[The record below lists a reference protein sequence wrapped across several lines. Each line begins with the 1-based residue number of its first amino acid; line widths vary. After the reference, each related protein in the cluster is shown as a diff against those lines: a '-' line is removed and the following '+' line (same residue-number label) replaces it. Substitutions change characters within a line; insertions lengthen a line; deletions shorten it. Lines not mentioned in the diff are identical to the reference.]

1 MKPAIAII
9 AAVLVIG
16 GIYLFYP
23 GAATETFQE
32 ASEQTVREGSTQ
44 VSEGTYEVV
53 PAESKVNW
61 AGKKPLLEGYVNS
74 GSIAVASGTIVVANG
89 EASGEFAIDMDTLSV
104 SSTPTKPGQESSLE
118 GHLKGERWFNVAAYP
133 TTSFKITSVE
143 KQADSDTTFVYDV
156 TGDLTLKGETHEISF
171 PALIYQ
177 DAEGALHAEAS
188 FEINR
193 TTWGI
198 TSGSASFF
206 DDVADNAIDDMVAL
220 SFALTAK
227 KAN

>member
-1 MKPAIAII
+1 MKTALAIV
-9 AAVLVIG
+9 AALAVIG
-16 GIYLFYP
+16 GIYFLYP
-23 GAATETFQE
+23 GASNETFE
-32 ASEQTVREGSTQ
+32 DADTQTVREGSME

-74 GSIAVASGTIVVANG
+74 GSIAVSSGTIVVTDG

-118 GHLKGERWFNVAAYP
+118 GHLKGERWFDVAAYP
-133 TTSFKITSVE
+133 TTSFKITNVS
-143 KQADSDTTFVYDV
+143 KRPDSDTTFVYDV
-156 TGDLTLKGETHEISF
+156 TGDLTLKGQTHEISF

-177 DAEGALHAEAS
+177 DTEGALHAEAA

-206 DDVADNAIDDMVAL
+206 DNVADNAIDDMVAL
-220 SFALTAK
+220 SFTLIAK